1 MRKIYLS
8 MLLLMLCVVCAV
20 ANPVTQ
26 AQALQKAKAFLQK
39 RGMTTAT
46 NLNLVYQGRQVAQK
60 HGAPAKDPCYYV
72 FNNGQNAGFVI
83 MAGDDCAD
91 EVLGYAD
98 NGKFDPN
105 DIPDNMEAFLK
116 GYVEEIEAARAR
128 HSSPNNTDVAVEV
141 TRKVVAPLIQ
151 THWNQEDPYNQM
163 CYNNSGQ
170 QCVTG
175 CVATALAQVMYYHK
189 WPQGSTNSVPAYT
202 SEYGD
207 SFSTLSPT
215 TFKWD
220 KMKPVYVNTGEDD
233 ENAELAVAELMWYCG
248 HSVKMNYNPNESGGY
263 ESYIPEALKDYFNY
277 PGNPQWVL
285 RDSYT
290 TEEWDELIYNELKYG
305 RPVLYGA
312 NTSSGSGHEFICDGY
327 DGHGL
332 YHINWGWGGQSDGY
346 FRLQALRP
354 ADQGT
359 GGSSGYGGYSL
370 NHDAII
376 GVSATEIPETPVIEE
391 PDPTEPVYAL
401 KTNSLQVTSDLTI
414 DYSPNS
420 GFNSVSAKFGFSL
433 AEGAEAGSYDVGIG
447 LYQDGQPLQQV
458 SIFSNQNMTNG
469 SNYNV
474 PAQQIFWGLGRN
486 LDDGTYQIM
495 CINRVSGTEDWN
507 LNVWSEYKYVEVV
520 IGNGQA
526 TFTNVSMTPPTP
538 PVPTRAIAVTNVEQ
552 RFDLGENFTQIRAY
566 VTNTGE
572 TDYSGSVNL
581 LINNSWK
588 GKEGIYI
595 PVGGKDYVDIFF
607 SAMTGTVNLVLSTD
621 QAGTNALFTNSS
633 FNLSAFSNPA
643 STNITFTDANIKNIK
658 NKKLYGSML
667 EGTVQCANNG
677 SEDFEG
683 YLKLTLYIML
693 DGSYASVRQQQ
704 IPVSI
709 NANTTKTVAI
719 NYTGLTVGDRF
730 AYSLTDPAN
739 NVLAGDDF
747 INSSYW
753 TLHDVVPAIIIWKGN
768 GERTAVEPS
777 TNFTIPEDVCAVSL
791 EDLGSNLGSYH
802 FVLNNNPNT
811 IVYIKGDATGFSNPL
826 VTTVKGGIAGNVE
839 LTASYDFY
847 IPKYFRANQIVY
859 RWTPEIGA
867 DGKNGWQTITLPFG
881 VQKVISAAK
890 TDPIDWY
897 HGNETGDDKDFWVR
911 EFKQVEGNT
920 VKFADALEWVANVPY
935 IIAVPGDHWGAQ
947 YDLTKKEMQFIA
959 KDVLVERT
967 AISAVVSDGY
977 EFIGLTG
984 GLNPLNGAEE
994 LAFAEKFANVYILNE
1009 RGNAFVPGDALQI
1022 EGKHNVAYFT
1032 INDRTITPPACLNI
1046 GTFDTADGISTP
1058 RIAAAEG
1065 QQVDVYAIDGVKV
1078 SSVTI
1083 NNGTIDLSNLPKGVY
1098 IVDGKKIVNQ

>member
-8 MLLLMLCVVCAV
+8 MLLFMLCIACAI
-20 ANPVTQ
+20 ANPITQ

-39 RGMTTAT
+39 KGLATTVS
-46 NLNLVYQGRQVAQK
+46 LNLVYQGRQVSPL

-72 FNNGQNAGFVI
+72 FNNGQNDGFVI
-83 MAGDDCAD
+83 MAGDDCAE

-116 GYVEEIEAARAR
+116 GYVEEIENARAR
-128 HSSPNNTDVAVEV
+128 NANANSGNIDVEM

-151 THWNQEDPYNQM
+151 THWNQRDPYNQM
-163 CYNNSGQ
+163 CYTTGGAQ
-170 QCVTG
+170 AVTG

-189 WPQGSTNSVPAYT
+189 WPQGATNTIPAY
-202 SEYGD
+202 SGY
-207 SFSTLSPT
+207 SALSSTI
-215 TFKWD
+215 FKWN
-220 KMKPVYVNTGEDD
+220 KMKPVYINTGEDD
-233 ENAELAVAELMWYCG
+233 EAAEAAVAELMLYCG
-248 HSVKMNYNPNESGGY
+248 HAVQMSYGTGASSASTY
-263 ESYIPEALKDYFNY
+263 YIPQALKEYFGY
-277 PGNPQWVL
+277 PNDPQYVY
-285 RDSYT
+285 RSSYT

-312 NTSSGSGHEFICDGY
+312 NTSSGSGHAFICDGY

-376 GVSATEIPETPVIEE
+376 GVSATNIPETSVIEE
-391 PDPTEPVYAL
+391 PIEPIYAV
-401 KTNSLQVTSDLTI
+401 KTNSIQVTSDLTI
-414 DYSPNS
+414 DYSS
-420 GFNSVSAKFGFSL
+420 DRGFYDVEATFTFSL
-433 AEGAEAGSYDVGIG
+433 AADSEEETFDIGLG
-447 LYQDGQPLQQV
+447 LYQNGQPLQQ
-458 SIFSNQNMTNG
+458 SLIFNDRYMSVGT
-469 SNYNV
+469 SARV
-474 PAQQIFWGLGRN
+474 PAQKIFWGLGRN
-486 LDDGTYQIM
+486 LDDGTYQIL
-495 CINRVSGTEDWN
+495 CTYRLSGTEDW
-507 LNVWSEYKYVEVV
+507 LPTVDSEYKYVEVV

-526 TFTNVSMTPPTP
+526 TFTNVSMTPPV
-538 PVPTRAIAVTNVEQ
+538 PVTSIAVTNVEQ
-552 RFDLGENFTQIRAY
+552 QFDLGEDFTQVRIY

-572 TDYSGSVNL
+572 TDYSGSINL
-581 LINNSWK
+581 LINNSWR
-588 GKEGIYI
+588 GREGVYI

-607 SAMTGTVNLVLSTD
+607 PAMTGTVNLVVSTD
-621 QAGTNALFTNSS
+621 QSGSNALFTDNS
-633 FNLSAFSNPA
+633 FILSAYSNPA
-643 STNITFTDANIKNIK
+643 SANINFTDANFKNIK
-658 NKKLYGSML
+658 NDKLYGSML
-667 EGTVQCANNG
+667 EGSVQCANTG

-683 YLKLTLYIML
+683 YLKLKLYIML
-693 DGSYASVRQQQ
+693 EGGYASVIQQQ
-704 IPVSI
+704 IPVSVK
-709 NANTTKTVAI
+709 ANTTNNVAI
-719 NYTGLTVGDRF
+719 NYTGLTVGDSF

-747 INSSYW
+747 DNSFFWSFY
-753 TLHDVVPAIIIWKGN
+753 DVMPAIITWKGN

-791 EDLGSNLGSYH
+791 EDLGSSLGSYN
-802 FVLNNNPNT
+802 FTLNSNPNT
-811 IVYIKGDATGFSNPL
+811 IYYVTGDAVGFSNSNAII
-826 VTTVKGGIAGNVE
+826 VKGGFASNIE
-839 LTASYDFY
+839 LVADKDFY
-847 IPKYFRANQIVY
+847 IPKYFRASQIVY

-890 TDPIDWY
+890 TVPIDWY

-959 KDVLVERT
+959 EDVLVERT

-984 GLNPLNGAEE
+984 GLNPLNEAEE

-1009 RGNAFVPGDALQI
+1009 SGNAFIPGDASQVVD
-1022 EGKHNVAYFT
+1022 KHNVAYFT
-1032 INDRTITPPACLNI
+1032 INDRTITPPAYLNI
-1046 GTFDTADGISTP
+1046 GTFDTTDGISTP
-1058 RIAAAEG
+1058 RISATEG
-1065 QQVDVYAIDGVKV
+1065 QQVVVYAIDGVKV

-1098 IVDGKKIVNQ
+1098 IVDGKKFVNQ

>member
-163 CYNNSGQ
+163 CFTTSGAQ
-170 QCVTG
+170 AVTG

-189 WPQGSTNSVPAYT
+189 WPQAATDTIPSYSNKKYP
-202 SEYGD
+202 
-207 SFSTLSPT
+207 TLPST
-215 TFKWD
+215 TFKWN
-220 KMKPVYVNTGEDD
+220 KMKPVYINTGEDD
-233 ENAELAVAELMWYCG
+233 EEAENAVAELMLYCG
-248 HSVKMNYNPNESGGY
+248 HAVKMRYGTGASSASPY
-263 ESYIPEALKDYFNY
+263 DIPGALKKCFGY
-277 PGNPQWVL
+277 PNDPQYVY
-285 RDSYT
+285 RSSYT
-290 TEEWDELIYNELKYG
+290 TEEWDELIYNELKCG

-312 NTSSGSGHEFICDGY
+312 NTSAAGSGHEFICDGY

-370 NHDAII
+370 EHDAVI
-376 GVSATEIPETPVIEE
+376 GVSATEIVNTEE
-391 PDPTEPVYAL
+391 PEEPIVINSGLETQEL
-401 KTNSLQVTSDLTI
+401 KVTSDLAI
-414 DYSPNS
+414 DYAPTT
-420 GFNSVSAKFGFSL
+420 GFNSVQVTFTFALAKEDRCVDFGF
-433 AEGAEAGSYDVGIG
+433 AVC
-447 LYQDGQPLQQV
+447 QDGQILQQN
-458 SIFSNQNMTNG
+458 SIKQGTTLETTYAYSTSGGLFR
-469 SNYNV
+469 
-474 PAQQIFWGLGRN
+474 GLGYD
-486 LDDGTYQIM
+486 LTDGTYQIVG
-495 CINRVSGTEDWN
+495 ISRVNGTEEWYINERSD
-507 LNVWSEYKYVEVV
+507 KRYVEVV
-520 IGNGQA
+520 ISNGHA
-526 TFTNVSMTPPTP
+526 TFTNVEINPP
-538 PVPTRAIAVTNVEQ
+538 AIVHSINVTKIEQ
-552 RFDLGENFTQIRAY
+552 RFDLGDDFTQIRTYFA
-566 VTNTGE
+566 NTGNADFSSYVSLRIDDQ
-572 TDYSGSVNL
+572 TMA
-581 LINNSWK
+581 
-588 GKEGIYI
+588 KEGIYI
-595 PVGGKDYVDIFF
+595 PIGGEDYIDFFFEPMSGTVKLQLTTYYTNNLYTNEEFILSDYTAPELPELQDLDVSFKNIESGFYGGK
-607 SAMTGTVNLVLSTD
+607 M
-621 QAGTNALFTNSS
+621 
-633 FNLSAFSNPA
+633 
-643 STNITFTDANIKNIK
+643 
-658 NKKLYGSML
+658 YGSML
-667 EGTVQCANNG
+667 DGAVTLKNN
-677 SEDFEG
+677 SSFDFAG
-683 YLKLTLYIML
+683 DLTLRVNVFLKEDEQGMWSNPREVSIPINIK
-693 DGSYASVRQQQ
+693 ANETKI
-704 IPVSI
+704 IPV
-709 NANTTKTVAI
+709 T
-719 NYTGLTVGDRF
+719 YTGLTVGDQFR
-730 AYSLTDPAN
+730 Y
-739 NVLAGDDF
+739 
-747 INSSYW
+747 
-753 TLHDVVPAIIIWKGN
+753 TLYAPDGTTLDASVWLDVVPAIATWKAT
-768 GERTAVEPS
+768 GERTAVAPA
-777 TNFTIPEDVCAVSL
+777 TNYTVPGDVCAVSL
-791 EDLGSNLGSYH
+791 EDLGNSLGNYQIT
-802 FVLNNNPNT
+802 LNDNPNT
-811 IVYIKGDATGFSNPL
+811 LYYTTGSATGFNPNGAII
-826 VTTVKGGIAGNVE
+826 VKGGIAGEVE
-839 LTASYDFY
+839 LDANKDFFV
-847 IPKYFRANQIVY
+847 PMNFRASNVVY
-859 RWTPEIGA
+859 RWTPELGA

-881 VQKVISAAK
+881 VQSVTSEANS
-890 TDPIDWY
+890 IDWY
-897 HGNETGDDKDFWVR
+897 HGNETNDDKDFWVR

-947 YDLTKKEMQFIA
+947 YDLTKKEMRFIA
-959 KDVLVERT
+959 ENALVERT
-967 AISAVVSDGY
+967 AISAVVSDGF
-977 EFIGLTG
+977 EFVGLTG
-984 GLNPLNGAEE
+984 ELDSTSGLD
-994 LAFAEKFANVYILNE
+994 NVYVLNAN
-1009 RGNAFVPGDALQI
+1009 GSAFVPI
-1022 EGKHNVAYFT
+1022 ESTLITGKHNLAYFT

>member
-1 MRKIYLS
+1 

-83 MAGDDCAD
+83 MASDDCAD

-98 NGKFDPN
+98 SGTFNPD
-105 DIPDNMEAFLK
+105 DIPDNMEEFLK
-116 GYVEEIEAARAR
+116 GYVEEIEYARAR
-128 HSSPNNTDVAVEV
+128 NARTNSGNNDVEM

-151 THWNQEDPYNQM
+151 THWNQRDPYNQL
-163 CYNNSGQ
+163 CFTSSGAQ
-170 QCVTG
+170 AVTG

-189 WPQGSTNSVPAYT
+189 WPQDATNTIPDNYDL
-202 SEYGD
+202 YPD
-207 SFSTLSPT
+207 PDLPPT
-215 TFKWD
+215 TFRWN
-220 KMKPVYVNTGEDD
+220 KMKPVYINTGKDD
-233 ENAELAVAELMWYCG
+233 EEAENAVAELMLYCG
-248 HSVKMNYNPNESGGY
+248 HAVNMRYGTGASSASPY
-263 ESYIPEALKDYFNY
+263 YIPGALKDYFGY
-277 PGNPQWVL
+277 PNAPQYVY
-285 RDSYT
+285 RSSYT
-290 TEEWDELIYNELKYG
+290 TEEWDELIYNELKCG

-312 NTSSGSGHEFICDGY
+312 NTSAAGSGHEFICDGY

-354 ADQGT
+354 SDQGT

-370 NHDAII
+370 EHDAVI

-401 KTNSLQVTSDLTI
+401 KTTSLQVTSDLTI
-414 DYSPNS
+414 AYSPNR
-420 GFNSVSAKFGFSL
+420 GFYDVEASFNCSL
-433 AEGAEAGSYDVGIG
+433 AEGAENGNYDVGIG

-458 SIFSNQNMTNG
+458 SLFE
-469 SNYNV
+469 NYNMEDGLNA
-474 PAQQIFWGLGRN
+474 PSQQLFWGIGGY

-552 RFDLGENFTQIRAY
+552 RFDLGENVTQIRAY

-588 GKEGIYI
+588 GEEGIYI

-607 SAMTGTVNLVLSTD
+607 PVMTGTVNLVVSTD
-621 QAGTNALFTNSS
+621 QSGTNALFTDNS
-633 FNLSAFSNPA
+633 FTLSASG
-643 STNITFTDANIKNIK
+643 STQPVLTMVNYNIKNQGSGK
-658 NKKLYGSML
+658 MYGSMID
-667 EGTVQCANNG
+667 GTATLKNQTTQ
-677 SEDFEG
+677 DFDG
-683 YLKLTLYIML
+683 NLTLEVWIQSKSEGGYVYYNPREVL
-693 DGSYASVRQQQ
+693 
-704 IPVSI
+704 IPISI
-709 NANTTKTVAI
+709 KAGEQKTVAI
-719 NYTGLTVGDRF
+719 NYTGMALGDKIKYF
-730 AYSLTDPAN
+730 LTDPADN
-739 NVLAGDDF
+739 QL
-747 INSSYW
+747 IPSSSW
-753 TLHDVVPAIIIWKGN
+753 LTIVPAIITWKAT
-768 GERTAVEPS
+768 GERTAVEPTTKYTVS
-777 TNFTIPEDVCAVSL
+777 ADVCAVSL
-791 EDLGSNLGSYH
+791 EDLGNSLGNYQIT
-802 FVLNNNPNT
+802 LNDNPNT
-811 IVYIKGDATGFSNPL
+811 LYYTTGSATGFNPNGAII
-826 VTTVKGGIAGNVE
+826 VKGGIAGEVE
-839 LTASYDFY
+839 LDANKDFFV
-847 IPKYFRANQIVY
+847 PMNFRASNVVY
-859 RWTPEIGA
+859 RWTPELGA

-881 VQKVISAAK
+881 VQSVTSEANS
-890 TDPIDWY
+890 IDWY
-897 HGNETGDDKDFWVR
+897 HGNETNDDKDFWVR

-947 YDLTKKEMQFIA
+947 YDLTKKEMRFIA
-959 KDVLVERT
+959 ENALVERT
-967 AISAVVSDGY
+967 AISAVVSDGF
-977 EFIGLTG
+977 EFVGLTG
-984 GLNPLNGAEE
+984 ELDSTSGLD
-994 LAFAEKFANVYILNE
+994 NVYVLNAN
-1009 RGNAFVPGDALQI
+1009 GSAFVPI
-1022 EGKHNVAYFT
+1022 ESTLITGKHNLAYFT

-1046 GTFDTADGISTP
+1046 GTFDTTDGISTP

-1098 IVDGKKIVNQ
+1098 IVDGKKFVKK